1 MLQADAGW
9 HKRRLAITLPIL
21 LMFALTTT
29 SFFYEAQSSNQRI
42 KLEFEQQAVELKT
55 ALETSITNN
64 LNVLRF
70 ISDLYASSTV
80 VNRQEFRTFVTQS
93 LASFQGIQALSWNPI
108 IHASE
113 RAGFEKNAQ
122 LEGYPNF
129 QITERD
135 ADKKMGRAGDRPAFV
150 SVLFIEPY
158 NGNESAL
165 GYDVYSNN
173 LRHEAIDRARDSGEL
188 ALTAGITLVQE
199 RGKQQGVMS
208 FMPIYQNGHPH
219 QTQKEKRQAI
229 SGYAVGVFRVGDVV
243 THALNGLN
251 IEGLS
256 YRLIDQS
263 APAAEQLLFSSASPT
278 LSPLELPSNRFFGEK
293 ISLISYSSFQ
303 VGGRF
308 WRFEVVPTQNY
319 FALHQSNNSWLI
331 LLGGLVLTSL
341 VAAFSLISS
350 GRERMLRQLVAERTA
365 ELERQHV
372 ITYSILQ
379 EKEQAHARL
388 DLLLNSTGEG
398 IYGIGLDGACTFANH
413 AALTMLGYASQQD
426 VLGKNNHLLF
436 HHSHPDGSS
445 YEINECPIYKALR
458 GQPSL
463 AVDSEVLWRKD
474 GSSFSAQYQSYPI
487 KDSEQIIGC
496 VVSFSDIT
504 EHKKAQE
511 TLTMLS
517 MALEQS
523 QSSVM
528 ITDLDTHIEYVNQAF
543 VKSTGY
549 SREEVFGQ
557 KPSMLSSKKT
567 SQDTYQAMW
576 AALNIGK
583 AWQGE
588 VTNLNKQGEEFI
600 ELTWISPIRQDD
612 GAITH
617 YLGVKED
624 ITERKQL
631 ELSLLEAKEKAE
643 ILAHTKSQFLTN
655 MSHEIR
661 TPMNAIIG
669 LSQLALN
676 KDFAPEALD
685 YLRKINRSSV
695 SLLGILNSILD
706 LSKLEAGGMTL
717 DQQPFYLDALRN
729 TLDSLFILAAQEKNL
744 AFNLDVAA
752 DIPPLLIG
760 DALRLRQ
767 VLINLLGNAIK
778 FTQHGAVTLNITLQ
792 QSDASKVRLLF
803 CVKDTGIGISA
814 EDQTKLF
821 QPFTQ
826 VDASSTRRFGGTG
839 LGLVISKDLLTLMG
853 SELSLDSS
861 PGQGSA
867 FSFELVLGVVASTTL
882 QNTAPYESETLNSA
896 LNKVGSILGGLRILA
911 VEDNVFNQQIVI
923 ELLKLSG
930 IRVEIANNGEEALVM
945 LAQQNFDAVLMDIHM
960 PVMDGFEATKQI
972 RSQSRFD
979 KLPVIALTAGV
990 TQEERGQC
998 MAAGMNDFINKPVNP
1013 SQLLST
1019 LVQWLK
1025 PNQVVDAAVEDIEP
1039 PLEVE
1044 QWLDVNVLREV
1055 LGDNPATIAK
1065 FLGFFQ
1071 VTAVEISAEIIAT
1084 IKAGELDAAGAAAH
1098 KLSSSARS
1106 VGALKLGDLCKQLEI
1121 AGKSGDQATLTT
1133 LLPQFEREWSMVE
1146 KHLISWP
1153 GKP

>member
-1 MLQADAGW
+1 M
-9 HKRRLAITLPIL
+9 
-21 LMFALTTT
+21 
-29 SFFYEAQSSNQRI
+29 
-42 KLEFEQQAVELKT
+42 T
-55 ALETSITNN
+55 A
-64 LNVLRF
+64 R
-70 ISDLYASSTV
+70 
-80 VNRQEFRTFVTQS
+80 
-93 LASFQGIQALSWNPI
+93 
-108 IHASE
+108 
-113 RAGFEKNAQ
+113 
-122 LEGYPNF
+122 
-129 QITERD
+129 
-135 ADKKMGRAGDRPAFV
+135 
-150 SVLFIEPY
+150 
-158 NGNESAL
+158 
-165 GYDVYSNN
+165 
-173 LRHEAIDRARDSGEL
+173 
-188 ALTAGITLVQE
+188 ITLVQE

-208 FMPIYQNGHPH
+208 FMPIYRNGQPH
-219 QTQKEKRQAI
+219 QTQKEKHQAI
-229 SGYAVGVFRVGDVV
+229 SGYAVGVFRVGDMVAN
-243 THALNGLN
+243 ALTGLN
-251 IEGLS
+251 TKGLS

-263 APAAEQLLFSSASPT
+263 APAAEQLLFFSDLQT
-278 LSPLELPSNRFFGEK
+278 LSPLELASKTFFGEK
-293 ISLISYSSFQ
+293 ISLINYSNLR

-308 WRFEVVPTQNY
+308 WRFEIVPTQDY
-319 FALHQSNNSWLI
+319 FALHRPSNSWLI
-331 LLGGLVLTSL
+331 LLAGLVLTSL
-341 VAAFSLISS
+341 VGAFSLIGS
-350 GRERMLRQLVAERTA
+350 GRARMLQQLVGERTA
-365 ELERQHV
+365 ELEQQNV
-372 ITYSILQ
+372 IIYSILQ

-388 DLLLNSTGEG
+388 DLLLNSTAEG
-398 IYGIGLDGACTFANH
+398 IYGIGLDGACTFANR
-413 AALTMLGYASQQD
+413 AALIMLGYASQQE
-426 VLGKNNHLLF
+426 VLGKNNHWLF

-445 YEINECPIYKALR
+445 YEINKCPIYKALR

-463 AVDSEVLWRKD
+463 AVASEVLWRKD
-474 GSSFSAQYQSYPI
+474 GSSFSAEYQSYPI
-487 KDSEQIIGC
+487 KDGEQIIGC
-496 VVSFSDIT
+496 VVSFIDIT
-504 EHKKAQE
+504 ERKKTEE
-511 TLTMLS
+511 TVTMLS

-523 QSSVM
+523 QSSVI
-528 ITDLDTHIEYVNQAF
+528 ITDLKTHIEYVNEAF

-549 SREEVFGQ
+549 SREEVLGQ

-567 SQDTYQAMW
+567 SQDTYQSMW
-576 AALNIGK
+576 AALNTGK

-612 GAITH
+612 GKITH

-685 YLRKINRSSV
+685 YLSKINRSSV

-706 LSKLEAGGMTL
+706 LSKLEAGSMTL
-717 DQQPFYLDALRN
+717 DQQPFYLDALRD
-729 TLDSLFILAAQEKNL
+729 TLDSLFILAAQEKGL
-744 AFNLDVAA
+744 VFSLDVAA
-752 DIPPLLIG
+752 DIPALLIG

-814 EDQTKLF
+814 EDQAKLF

-826 VDASSTRRFGGTG
+826 VDASSTRRFEGTG
-839 LGLVISKDLLTLMG
+839 LGLAISKDLLTLMD
-853 SELSLDSS
+853 SELSLDST

-867 FSFELVLGVVASTTL
+867 FSFELVLSVASTTL
-882 QNTAPYESETLNSA
+882 ENTAPYESETLNSA

-911 VEDNVFNQQIVI
+911 VEDNVFNQQIVM

-1025 PNQVVDAAVEDIEP
+1025 PNQVIAPAVENIEP
-1039 PLEVE
+1039 QPEVG
-1044 QWLDVNVLREV
+1044 QWLDVNVLKEV

-1071 VTAVEISAEIIAT
+1071 VTAVEISAEIIAA
-1084 IKAGELDAAGAAAH
+1084 INAGEVDTAGAAAH

-1106 VGALKLGDLCKQLEI
+1106 VGALRLGDLCKQLEM

-1153 GKP
+1153 GKQSPT